1 MIFDFITPEIIK
13 KMKPIVLTFAFFSVA
28 VLSFA
33 QHGTLY
39 TKEDKAIFDKYTSY
53 IEPFRDQPMDKVM
66 EKTAEFFLGTPYV
79 AHTLEMTPGETFV
92 INLREM
98 DCITFM
104 ENVIALSLTAKSG
117 ELSFDK
123 FMDEL
128 RKMRYR
134 NGNIDDYASR
144 LHYTTDWFY
153 ENEKRGLVK
162 NISQCLGGVK
172 ETKKINFMSAHRDA
186 YRQLK
191 TDDAMWWK
199 IKTMED
205 TINKRGGFYY
215 LPKQEIAKAAPMIPH
230 MSVIAFTT
238 SIAGLDVSHVVFAY
252 RKEDKLT
259 FIHASS
265 TEEKVVIDDK
275 TLEDYCDSQESCTG
289 IIVIKIN
296 N

>member
-1 MIFDFITPEIIK
+1 
-13 KMKPIVLTFAFFSVA
+13 MKPIVLTFASFFVT

-33 QHGTLY
+33 QQGTLY
-39 TKEDKAIFDKYTSY
+39 TKDDKAIFDKYASY
-53 IEPFRDQPMDKVM
+53 IEPFCDRPMEKVM

-98 DCITFM
+98 DCVTFM

-117 ELSFDK
+117 ELSFEK

-162 NISQCLGGVK
+162 NISSCLGGVK
-172 ETKKINFMSAHRDA
+172 ETKKISFMSAHRDA

-191 TDDAMWWK
+191 NDDAMWWK
-199 IKTMED
+199 IKTLED
-205 TINKRGGFYY
+205 SINKRGGFYY
-215 LPKQEIAKAAPMIPH
+215 LPKNEIAKAVPQIPH
-230 MSVIAFTT
+230 MSIIAFTT
-238 SIAGLDVSHVVFAY
+238 SIEGLDTSHVAFAY
-252 RKEDKLT
+252 RQGEKLT

-265 TEEKVVIDDK
+265 TESKVVIDEK
-275 TLEDYCDSQESCTG
+275 TLADYCDSQESCTG
-289 IIVIKIN
+289 IMVVKVN
-296 N
+296 DR

>member
-1 MIFDFITPEIIK
+1 
-13 KMKPIVLTFAFFSVA
+13 MKPIVLTFASFFVT

-33 QHGTLY
+33 QQGTLY
-39 TKEDKAIFDKYTSY
+39 TKDDKAIFDKYASY
-53 IEPFRDQPMDKVM
+53 IEPFCDQPMEKVM

-98 DCITFM
+98 DCVTFM

-162 NISQCLGGVK
+162 NISACLGGVK
-172 ETKKINFMSAHRDA
+172 ETRKINFMSAHRDA
-186 YRQLK
+186 YRQLE

-215 LPKQEIAKAAPMIPH
+215 LPKKEIAKVVPQIPH
-230 MSVIAFTT
+230 MSIIAFTT
-238 SIAGLDVSHVVFAY
+238 STEGLDVSHVVFAY
-252 RKEDKLT
+252 RQGDKLT

-265 TEEKVVIDDK
+265 TAGKVVIDEK
-275 TLEDYCDSQESCTG
+275 TLADYCNSQESCTG
-289 IIVIKIN
+289 IMVVKVN
-296 N
+296 DR

>member
-1 MIFDFITPEIIK
+1 
-13 KMKPIVLTFAFFSVA
+13 MKPIVLTFTAFFVA
-28 VLSFA
+28 ALSFA
-33 QHGTLY
+33 QDATLY
-39 TKEDKAIFDKYTSY
+39 TKEDKAIFDKYASY
-53 IEPFRDQPMDKVM
+53 IEPFRDQPMDVVM
-66 EKTAEFFLGTPYV
+66 EKTAEFFLETPYV
-79 AHTLEMTPGETFV
+79 AHTLEMTARETFV

-98 DCITFM
+98 DCVTFV
-104 ENVIALSLTAKSG
+104 ENVLALSLTAKSD

-144 LHYTTDWFY
+144 LHYTSDWIY

-172 ETKKINFMSAHRDA
+172 ETKRINFMSVHRDA

-199 IKTMED
+199 IKAMED
-205 TINKRGGFYY
+205 AINKRGGFYY

-230 MSVIAFTT
+230 MSLIAFTT
-238 SIAGLDVSHVVFAY
+238 SIEGLDASHVAFAY
-252 RKEDKLT
+252 RLGDKLT

-265 TEEKVVIDDK
+265 LAGKVVIDEE
-275 TLEDYCDSQESCTG
+275 TLEDYCASQESCTG
-289 IIVIKIN
+289 IMVVKIN
-296 N
+296 D

>member
-1 MIFDFITPEIIK
+1 
-13 KMKPIVLTFAFFSVA
+13 MKPIVLTFASFFVT

-33 QHGTLY
+33 QQGTLY
-39 TKEDKAIFDKYTSY
+39 TKDDKAIFDKYASY
-53 IEPFRDQPMDKVM
+53 IEPFCDQPMEKVM

-98 DCITFM
+98 DCVTFM

-162 NISQCLGGVK
+162 NIIACLGGVK
-172 ETKKINFMSAHRDA
+172 ETRKINFMSAHRDA
-186 YRQLK
+186 YRQLE

-215 LPKQEIAKAAPMIPH
+215 LPKKEIAKVVPQIPH
-230 MSVIAFTT
+230 MSIIAFTT
-238 SIAGLDVSHVVFAY
+238 STEGLDVSHVVFAY
-252 RKEDKLT
+252 RQGDKLT

-265 TEEKVVIDDK
+265 TEGKVVIDEK
-275 TLEDYCDSQESCTG
+275 TLADYCNSQESCTG
-289 IIVIKIN
+289 IMVVKVN
-296 N
+296 DR